1 MPETYA
7 AALILTAA
15 PGSNALGSETL
26 RSVRTCLAGHDIIGD
41 RPLATGESHEFLFL
55 IPETTDLP
63 ALRRALAS
71 GLAAAPVV
79 DVNVLPNDITWT
91 RRKLLVADMEST
103 IIEQEMLDELGDFI
117 GKRREIEDITARAM
131 RGELDFEGALKS
143 RVALLTGLPE
153 TVLDD
158 VAGRITYMPGATE
171 LVATMKANGA
181 YCALVS
187 GGFTV
192 FTSRVAA
199 RLGFDE
205 HRANVLEVADGRLT
219 GTVRTPIL
227 GRQAKL
233 DALNELTAKLG
244 LFPEQTL
251 AVGDGAND
259 LAMIG
264 AAGLGVAFRAKPKVR
279 DEAAS
284 LDNGAVV
291 TNGDLTALLHLQG
304 YALSDF
310 RSA

>member
-15 PGSNALGSETL
+15 PGSNALGPETL
-26 RSVRTCLAGHDIIGD
+26 AVARTCLARYDIIGD
-41 RPLATGESHEFLFL
+41 RTLATGEAHEFLVV
-55 IPETTDLP
+55 IPETTDL
-63 ALRRALAS
+63 AAIRRALAS
-71 GLAAAPVV
+71 GLATPAV
-79 DVNVLPNDITWT
+79 DVNIIPNDITWT

-117 GKRREIEDITARAM
+117 GKRAEIEDITARAM

-143 RVALLTGLPE
+143 RVSLLAGLPE

-158 VAGRITYMPGATE
+158 VARRITYMPGAAA
-171 LVATMKANGA
+171 LVTTMKANGA

-192 FTSRVAA
+192 FTGRVAA

-205 HRANVLEVADGRLT
+205 HRANVLETADGRLT
-219 GTVRTPIL
+219 GTVRSPIL

-233 DALNELTAKLG
+233 DALNELTTKLG
-244 LFPEQTL
+244 LFPQQTL

-304 YALSDF
+304 YARSDF